1 MRVTRRSDTQ
11 EYYWPVKNTAA
22 AIADGAILMPG
33 VTAETDLGVLIP
45 GTSAI
50 ADAIGTLTGP
60 IAATD
65 TNTLVNGTAWLVK
78 NVSPIVPMS
87 IVRVDYDTADTA
99 AVASTSGTTVTI
111 TSLEDNID
119 TSYLYAVSGTGAG
132 LLAFVATSAS
142 GSCVTKTA
150 TSWDSTTTVIKILR
164 LFHPLV
170 KINSTSDKIGT
181 DAAAGSWTVVVLQNY
196 VSNIQR
202 VSQVLDPTVH
212 DNISGLSAT
221 GVGTR
226 FYADVAVRNSAAYTI
241 D

>member
-45 GTSAI
+45 GTGAI
-50 ADAIGTLTGP
+50 ADAVGTLTGP
-60 IAATD
+60 ILAAD
-65 TNTLVNGTAWLVK
+65 TNTLVDGTAWLTKPVC
-78 NVSPIVPMS
+78 PIAPMAV
-87 IVRVDYDTADTA
+87 VRVDYDLVDDAD
-99 AVASTSGTTVTI
+99 VASTSGTTVTI
-111 TSLEDNID
+111 SSLEDNID

-150 TSWDSTTTVIKILR
+150 TGWDSTTDVIKILR
-164 LFHPLV
+164 LFHQLA

-181 DAAAGSWTVVVLQNY
+181 DAAAGSWTIVVLQNY
-196 VSNIQR
+196 ISHVGRPSD
-202 VSQVLDPTVH
+202 VLDPTKH
-212 DNISGLSAT
+212 DNLSGLSAT
-221 GVGTR
+221 GMGTR
-226 FYADVAVRNSAAYTI
+226 FYADVAVRNSAAFTTE
-241 D
+241 